1 MKNDK
6 EIERSLKGHV
16 AVINNER
23 CALIDDDFNGW
34 GNQDGSYSLKTH
46 QDQNG
51 G

>member
-23 CALIDDDFNGW
+23 CTLIDDDFNGR
-34 GNQDGSYSLKTH
+34 GNRDGSYSLKTH